1 MLNFTAPTSA
11 DKKVTEQFRTIRLLF
26 RRLRLLVERCNEL
39 GHLGSEP
46 LNIEALIPLKD
57 EPDAYRSDL
66 SQNEEY
72 KKLLQE
78 NRELNEA
85 VANKNKQLRDI
96 IDRVRII
103 IWEINSML
111 SMRKS

>member
-1 MLNFTAPTSA
+1 MNA
-11 DKKVTEQFRTIRLLF
+11 E
-26 RRLRLLVERCNEL
+26 E
-39 GHLGSEP
+39 
-46 LNIEALIPLKD
+46 LIPLKD
-57 EPDAYRSDL
+57 EPDIHRMDL

-72 KKLLQE
+72 KKLTQE

-85 VANKNKQLRDI
+85 LAIKNKQLREI

-111 SMRKS
+111 GMRKS